1 MKMMTDRIKE
11 IKIAPGPIRV
21 VIFLGILLNPRPRI
35 RNPKRGNKGISVTRS
50 FISFDISYLP
60 P

>member
-50 FISFDISYLP
+50 FISLF
-60 P
+60 